1 MTIDVS
7 PRFEKELKRLAKKYK
22 KIADDLRLFKQ
33 ELLQNPQI
41 GVPLGNDCYKARLP
55 NSSIPTGKSGGFRII
70 IFLKIE
76 KECAVLLTIYSKTE
90 KESISDDELKTVL
103 REFEKSEE

>member
-1 MTIDVS
+1 M
-7 PRFEKELKRLAKKYK
+7 
-22 KIADDLRLFKQ
+22 
-33 ELLQNPQI
+33 
-41 GVPLGNDCYKARLP
+41 
-55 NSSIPTGKSGGFRII
+55 
-70 IFLKIE
+70 KIE